1 MTLMTFK
8 EENQVDP
15 RGKTAGADAL
25 TVLGICL
32 DGDTRSL
39 LQKFVE
45 RAQPIRFKNHLTS
58 YPGDADAGRG
68 TTLEAADVI
77 LIDLDQDR
85 RQATATAESL
95 HSQHPEAAIFAI
107 SSQSQPDAIIQAM
120 RSGCREYLV
129 KPIKREQLL
138 EALARVQGRR
148 KDKKESSTAK
158 IITFI
163 GAKGG
168 CGVTTIVTHLGAL
181 LAGSYR
187 RKTLVIDLHHDVGD
201 AALYLK
207 LTNYRYHAYDLAEN
221 TDRLDSDL
229 LQSFVLHHSSGLDV
243 IPGPEGVEAARHV
256 ASGAISQ
263 LLEFLRPRYE
273 FILLDVAPGLSNGNM
288 EVARVSDQLNLV
300 TVAEVSAVRNVVR
313 YVDQLKADYKEKI
326 RVILNRHQKRSP
338 ITDEQIEKVVKQDI
352 FWKVPNQYAHVLKA
366 IHGGDPLAQNSSSEV
381 AQSLSEWAGML
392 GRNAVPAEKKNG
404 SSGILGLW
412 SR

>member
-8 EENQVDP
+8 DANQADL
-15 RGKTAGADAL
+15 RGKPATADAL

-32 DGDTRSL
+32 DADTRSL

-45 RAQPIRFKNHLTS
+45 RGQPVRFKNHLTS
-58 YPGDADAGRG
+58 YPCETGMGREG
-68 TTLEAADVI
+68 AVESADVI

-85 RQATATAESL
+85 RRATVTAESL
-95 HSQHPEAAIFAI
+95 HLERPEAAIFAI
-107 SSQSQPDAIIQAM
+107 SSQSQPEAIIQAM

-129 KPIKREQLL
+129 KPIQREQLL

-148 KDKKESSTAK
+148 KDKKDSATAQ

-187 RKTLVIDLHHDVGD
+187 RKTLVMDLHHDVGD

-243 IPGPEGVEAARHV
+243 IPGPEGTDTVRHV
-256 ASGAISQ
+256 PSGAIPQ
-263 LLEFLRPRYE
+263 LLEFLRLRYE

-288 EVARVSDQLNLV
+288 ELARVSDQLNLV

-313 YVDQLKADYKEKI
+313 YVDLLKQDYKEKI
-326 RVILNRHQKRSP
+326 RIILNRYQKRSP
-338 ITDEQIEKVVKQDI
+338 ITEEQIEKVVKHDI
-352 FWKVPNQYAHVLKA
+352 FWKVPNQYAQVLKT
-366 IHGGDPLAQNSSSEV
+366 IHGGDPLAQSSSSEV
-381 AQSLSEWAGML
+381 GQSLSEWAGML
-392 GRNAVPAEKKNG
+392 GRPAVPAEKKNG